1 MAKPQYIFLDYG
13 AYEMVRSTCGAAN
26 APWPAR
32 ASERLHDGCRLRQS
46 RHSGGETAARLGAS
60 GRESSTEQGEAGGSY
75 EGNNAGSRGI
85 EFVFEELSSEHEKGR
100 DWAKR

>member
-13 AYEMVRSTCGAAN
+13 AYEMVRSICGTAN

-32 ASERLHDGCRLRQS
+32 ASARLHDGCRLRQS
-46 RHSGGETAARLGAS
+46 RHSGGETATRLRAS

-85 EFVFEELSSEHEKGR
+85 ECAFEELSSEHEKGR